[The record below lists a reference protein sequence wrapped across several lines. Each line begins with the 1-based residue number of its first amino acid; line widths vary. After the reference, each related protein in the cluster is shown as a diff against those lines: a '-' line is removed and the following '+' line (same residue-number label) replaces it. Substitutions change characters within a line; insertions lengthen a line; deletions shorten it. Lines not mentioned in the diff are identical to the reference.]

1 MKKHIAS
8 IFIGLIFLTGLSL
21 LLYPTVSEY
30 VNSKHQSRAVAA
42 YGKAVEAI
50 PEEDYN
56 RDLEAGVSYYECLTR
71 YHSLGEAVAMEQK
84 RENDPYQSLLRVS
97 GTDTM
102 GVIRIPVI
110 GVNLPIYHGTDEAVL
125 QVGVGHYEGSSLPIG
140 GESTHSILTG
150 HRGLPSAKL
159 FTDLDR
165 LEVDDVF
172 YIQTLGEILEYQ
184 IDQIQVVLPEETDS
198 LAIES
203 GQDYVTL
210 ITCTPYGVNSH
221 RMLLRGTRIP
231 YDGKD
236 QEKQPK
242 KTASRAEAAGSS
254 ENQGRSPDTRQW
266 ILIAFAAFAA
276 AILLGLLVPTGSGK
290 KKQAKETNASQTE
303 TEEKEGCH
311 EDNDEMEAG
320 RIPVGGA
327 AGSSAAESAG
337 AGSSRGRD

>member
-30 VNSKHQSRAVAA
+30 VNSKNQSRAVAS

-50 PEEDYN
+50 PEENYT
-56 RDLEAGVSYYECLTR
+56 RELEAAVSYNEYLTR
-71 YHSLGEAVAMEQK
+71 YGSLGEAVATEQK
-84 RENDPYQSLLRVS
+84 RADDPYESLLRVS

-110 GVNLPIYHGTDEAVL
+110 GVSLPIYHGTDDAVL

-140 GESTHSILTG
+140 GKSTHSILTG
-150 HRGLPSAKL
+150 HRGLPSSKL

-165 LEVDDVF
+165 LAVDDVF
-172 YIQTLGEILEYQ
+172 YIQILGEVLEYR

-210 ITCTPYGVNSH
+210 ITCTPYGINSH

-236 QEKQPK
+236 QEKMPK
-242 KTASRAEAAGSS
+242 KAAPRAEDVGNAGT
-254 ENQGRSPDTRQW
+254 QGRSPDTRQW
-266 ILIAFAAFAA
+266 ILITGAAFAA
-276 AILLGLLVPTGSGK
+276 AILLGLLMPVGNKK
-290 KKQAKETNASQTE
+290 KKQGKETDTSHTE
-303 TEEKEGCH
+303 IEEKEGCH
-311 EDNDEMEAG
+311 EDD
-320 RIPVGGA
+320 
-327 AGSSAAESAG
+327 
-337 AGSSRGRD
+337 D